1 MSPGQWVRLNFHCK
15 SQINLH
21 ILFVLCYQKFDI
33 GTDHL
38 ISLWGGPGFF
48 LLTLEFFFTDKGKHD
63 FFFLSAFKTI
73 YFFSSTIETDFFITI
88 EHYICIGFNTSFK

>member
-1 MSPGQWVRLNFHCK
+1 MSTYTPLLYSIRDRP
-15 SQINLH
+15 
-21 ILFVLCYQKFDI
+21 FDI
-33 GTDHL
+33 L
-38 ISLWGGPGFF
+38 GGAGFF

-73 YFFSSTIETDFFITI
+73 FFSSTIETDFFFTI